1 MTPKTRFTETNPF
14 AQEWVTC
21 PISVEAEGRWRVWK
35 DRTGPAFADIDKL
48 TITATPEL
56 FPSSVIRRSSFA
68 RGDAPAGPTKRL
80 FSGKIGDAR

>member
-1 MTPKTRFTETNPF
+1 
-14 AQEWVTC
+14 
-21 PISVEAEGRWRVWK
+21 
-35 DRTGPAFADIDKL
+35 L